1 MIAPPPPSPRLVLV
15 TKQEMI
21 EVQKA
26 EAQGAQDV
34 HALEVQR
41 FETRLLV
48 RRVTPR
54 TIIVIN
60 IMAHVHEQSFGCARR
75 RTR

>member
-1 MIAPPPPSPRLVLV
+1 MLV

-48 RRVTPR
+48 RRVYTSYYYSNGHER
-54 TIIVIN
+54 TCTSSLLRACVVLN
-60 IMAHVHEQSFGCARR
+60 F
-75 RTR
+75 